1 MSQLDLS
8 TRAGVTPR
16 HVSFVETGRS
26 NPSREMLHLLAEHL
40 DMPLRDRNEL
50 YLAAG
55 FAPPYSAMSADDD
68 AFDEII
74 AALRRILASHEPLPG
89 VIMDRNWNLVHANTA
104 AQTLFASM
112 LDLEA
117 IDQPA
122 NVLRLMFGPL
132 RSHVRN
138 WDQVA
143 NALVT
148 RARREAVGGIPDP
161 ELQALLDEM
170 SARLTA
176 SPGPPTHASPII
188 DVEFI
193 IDGTVHAYF
202 STITTLG
209 TSADVTLQELRLELF
224 HPQPTEQ
231 PSDASADPHSPR
243 TQQVREEVRL
253 NSHARLPSSRR
264 AKVVHES
271 TRLKSTNP
279 GGSDD

>member
-55 FAPPYSAMSADDD
+55 FAPPYSAMSAADD
-68 AFDEII
+68 AFDEVVG
-74 AALRRILASHEPLPG
+74 ALRRILASHEPLPG
-89 VIMDRNWNLVHANTA
+89 VIMDRHWNLVHANNA
-104 AQTLFASM
+104 AEALFGSM
-112 LDLEA
+112 LDLDTVA
-117 IDQPA
+117 QPA

-132 RSHVRN
+132 RNHVRN

-148 RARREAVGGIPDP
+148 RARREAVGQIPNP
-161 ELQALLDEM
+161 ELQALLDEV
-170 SARLTA
+170 AALLPT
-176 SPGPPTHASPII
+176 SPGPPHTSPVIE
-188 DVEFI
+188 VEFVV
-193 IDGTVHAYF
+193 DGIVHAYF

-224 HPQPTEQ
+224 HPT
-231 PSDASADPHSPR
+231 
-243 TQQVREEVRL
+243 
-253 NSHARLPSSRR
+253 SST
-264 AKVVHES
+264 A
-271 TRLKSTNP
+271 TR
-279 GGSDD
+279 